1 MRFTKK
7 VTKTL
12 QSKFERFGELR
23 TTLQQQ
29 MLSSSELRTDAKI
42 AKINNEGPPPITVTI
57 GNLEGKIMDYLKE
70 QGELRKIKVDDK
82 TNHSWIDGKK
92 PRHQVQVQQ

>member
-1 MRFTKK
+1 M
-7 VTKTL
+7 TKTL
-12 QSKFERFGELR
+12 ESKFERFGELR

-29 MLSSSELRTDAKI
+29 MLHSSDLRNDAKI
-42 AKINNEGPPPITVTI
+42 AKINNGSLPPLAVTI